1 MAAKRDF
8 YEVLGVSKTASDA
21 EIKKAY
27 RKLAKKYHPD
37 SNPNDTV
44 AAERFKEINE
54 AYDVL
59 SDPEKKKLYD
69 QFGAAAFEAGFDPK
83 AAAGGYGSF
92 GGFGGFHGGFGSGTD
107 GFGHG
112 TGGFHSYSGDPNGG
126 YQEFHFEGR
135 PEDMDDILGGMF
147 GGMFGG
153 HGGKRR
159 TSGSRGSAYGSS
171 SQGGGF
177 HGGFGSSGFNS
188 SDFDDSGY
196 QGSGFHSGF
205 GGSGFDGFTS
215 GGSYQSRGRD
225 ITSDL
230 TVTFDE
236 AAFGCDKMITLT
248 DSDGRKQ
255 TLQLHIPAGM
265 EDGKSLRLQGKGGAG
280 VNGAPAGDL
289 LICIHIAEKPGFTRK
304 GADVYITANI
314 PFTTAV
320 LGGEAIIQTLN
331 GRVSCRIKPGTQSG
345 SKIRL
350 KGKGVANMR
359 DPKTFGDFYVTVQI
373 EVPTNLSAEALAKL
387 REFEA
392 ASNRKKGGFHAA

>member
-1 MAAKRDF
+1 MRFNTIGYCFKQGFKNIWRNKLFSLASMATMAACIFMFGIFFCMVQNFQHFVREAEEGVAVTVLFDEGTTEDEILEIGQGLTKRD
-8 YEVLGVSKTASDA
+8 GVSEVVYVSAD
-21 EIKKAY
+21 
-27 RKLAKKYHPD
+27 
-37 SNPNDTV
+37 
-44 AAERFKEINE
+44 E
-54 AYDVL
+54 AWK
-59 SDPEKKKLYD
+59 S
-69 QFGAAAFEAGFDPK
+69 
-83 AAAGGYGSF
+83 
-92 GGFGGFHGGFGSGTD
+92 
-107 GFGHG
+107 
-112 TGGFHSYSGDPNGG
+112 
-126 YQEFHFEGR
+126 YQEKYFEGN

-147 GGMFGG
+147 GDMFGG

-159 TSGSRGSAYGSS
+159 TSGARGRS
-171 SQGGGF
+171 SQGSGF
-177 HGGFGSSGFNS
+177 HGGFGSRS
-188 SDFDDSGY
+188 
-196 QGSGFHSGF
+196 
-205 GGSGFDGFTS
+205 FDGFTS
-215 GGSYQSRGRD
+215 GGGYQSRGQD

-248 DSDGRKQ
+248 SSDGRKQ

-289 LICIHIAEKPGFTRK
+289 LICIHVAEKPGFTRK
-304 GADVYITANI
+304 GADVYTIANI

-320 LGGEAIIQTLN
+320 LGGEAIINTLN

-359 DPKTFGDFYVTVQI
+359 DPKTFGDLYVTVQI
-373 EVPTNLSAEALAKL
+373 EVPTSLSAEALAKL

-392 ASNRKKGGFHAA
+392 ASDRKKGGFHAA

>member
-1 MAAKRDF
+1 MAAKKDF

-37 SNPNDTV
+37 SNPNDAV

-83 AAAGGYGSF
+83 AAAGGYGGF
-92 GGFGGFHGGFGSGTD
+92 GGFGGFHGGFGSGT
-107 GFGHG
+107 
-112 TGGFHSYSGDPNGG
+112 GGFHSYSGNPNSG
-126 YQEFHFEGR
+126 YQEFHFEGN

-147 GGMFGG
+147 GGMFVG

-159 TSGSRGSAYGSS
+159 TSGASGSS
-171 SQGGGF
+171 SQGSGF
-177 HGGFGSSGFNS
+177 HGGFG
-188 SDFDDSGY
+188 
-196 QGSGFHSGF
+196 GSGFHSSGFDSSGYQGGSFHSGF
-205 GGSGFDGFTS
+205 GSGGFDGFAS
-215 GGSYQSRGRD
+215 NGEYQSRGRD

-248 DSDGRKQ
+248 GSDGRKQ

-280 VNGAPAGDL
+280 MNGAPAGDL
-289 LICIHIAEKPGFTRK
+289 LICIHVAEKPGFTRK
-304 GADVYITANI
+304 GADVYTTANI

-359 DPKTFGDFYVTVQI
+359 DPKTFGDLYVTVQI
-373 EVPTNLSAEALAKL
+373 EVPTNLSAEALTKL
-387 REFEA
+387 KEFEA
-392 ASNRKKGGFHAA
+392 ASNRKKSGFHAA

>member
-1 MAAKRDF
+1 MAAKKDF

-37 SNPNDTV
+37 SNPNDAV

-83 AAAGGYGSF
+83 AAAGGYGGF
-92 GGFGGFHGGFGSGTD
+92 GGFGGFHGGFGSGT
-107 GFGHG
+107 
-112 TGGFHSYSGDPNGG
+112 GGFHSYSGNPNSG
-126 YQEFHFEGR
+126 YQEFHFEGN

-159 TSGSRGSAYGSS
+159 TSGASGSS
-171 SQGGGF
+171 SQGSGF
-177 HGGFGSSGFNS
+177 HGGFG
-188 SDFDDSGY
+188 
-196 QGSGFHSGF
+196 GSGFHSSGFDSSGYQGGSFHSGF
-205 GGSGFDGFTS
+205 GSGGFDGFAS
-215 GGSYQSRGRD
+215 NGEYQSRGRD

-248 DSDGRKQ
+248 GSDGRKQ

-280 VNGAPAGDL
+280 MNGAPAGDL
-289 LICIHIAEKPGFTRK
+289 LICIHVAEMSLARP
-304 GADVYITANI
+304 
-314 PFTTAV
+314 
-320 LGGEAIIQTLN
+320 
-331 GRVSCRIKPGTQSG
+331 SGT
-345 SKIRL
+345 
-350 KGKGVANMR
+350 
-359 DPKTFGDFYVTVQI
+359 
-373 EVPTNLSAEALAKL
+373 
-387 REFEA
+387 
-392 ASNRKKGGFHAA
+392 

>member
-8 YEVLGVSKTASDA
+8 YEVLGVFKTASDA

-83 AAAGGYGSF
+83 AAAGGYGGF
-92 GGFGGFHGGFGSGTD
+92 GGFGGASGFGGFHGGFGSGTG

-112 TGGFHSYSGDPNGG
+112 AGGFHSYSGDPNSG
-126 YQEFHFEGR
+126 YQEFHFEGN
-135 PEDMDDILGGMF
+135 PEDMDDILDGMF

-159 TSGSRGSAYGSS
+159 TSR
-171 SQGGGF
+171 
-177 HGGFGSSGFNS
+177 
-188 SDFDDSGY
+188 
-196 QGSGFHSGF
+196 
-205 GGSGFDGFTS
+205 
-215 GGSYQSRGRD
+215 YQSCGQD

-248 DSDGRKQ
+248 GSDGRKQ

-289 LICIHIAEKPGFTRK
+289 LICIHVAEKPGFTRK
-304 GADVYITANI
+304 GADVYTTANI

-320 LGGEAIIQTLN
+320 LGGEAIINTLN

-345 SKIRL
+345 TKIRL
-350 KGKGVANMR
+350 KGKGAANMR
-359 DPKTFGDFYVTVQI
+359 DPKTFGDLYVTVQI

-392 ASNRKKGGFHAA
+392 ASNRKKSGFHAA

>member
-83 AAAGGYGSF
+83 AAAGGYG
-92 GGFGGFHGGFGSGTD
+92 
-107 GFGHG
+107 
-112 TGGFHSYSGDPNGG
+112 
-126 YQEFHFEGR
+126 
-135 PEDMDDILGGMF
+135 
-147 GGMFGG
+147 
-153 HGGKRR
+153 GKRR
-159 TSGSRGSAYGSS
+159 TSGA
-171 SQGGGF
+171 
-177 HGGFGSSGFNS
+177 
-188 SDFDDSGY
+188 D
-196 QGSGFHSGF
+196 
-205 GGSGFDGFTS
+205 
-215 GGSYQSRGRD
+215 YQSRGRD

-248 DSDGRKQ
+248 GSDGRKQ
-255 TLQLHIPAGM
+255 TLQLHIPAGI

-289 LICIHIAEKPGFTRK
+289 LICIHVAEKPGFTRK
-304 GADVYITANI
+304 GADVYTTANI

-320 LGGEAIIQTLN
+320 LGGEAIINTLN

-359 DPKTFGDFYVTVQI
+359 DPKIFGDLYVTVQI

-387 REFEA
+387 KEFEA
-392 ASNRKKGGFHAA
+392 ASNRKKSGFHAA

>member
-37 SNPNDTV
+37 SNPNDAV

-59 SDPEKKKLYD
+59 SDTEKKKLYD
-69 QFGAAAFEAGFDPK
+69 RFGAAAFEAGFDPK
-83 AAAGGYGSF
+83 AAAGGYG
-92 GGFGGFHGGFGSGTD
+92 GFGGFHGGFGSGS
-107 GFGHG
+107 
-112 TGGFHSYSGDPNGG
+112 GGFHSYSGDPNSG
-126 YQEFHFEGR
+126 YQEFHFEGN

-159 TSGSRGSAYGSS
+159 TSSAYGSS
-171 SQGGGF
+171 SQGSGF
-177 HGGFGSSGFNS
+177 HSGFGG
-188 SDFDDSGY
+188 SGY

-205 GGSGFDGFTS
+205 GGSGFEGFTS
-215 GGSYQSRGRD
+215 GAGYQSRGQD

-248 DSDGRKQ
+248 GSDGRKQ
-255 TLQLHIPAGM
+255 TLQLHIPAG
-265 EDGKSLRLQGKGGAG
+265 K
-280 VNGAPAGDL
+280 
-289 LICIHIAEKPGFTRK
+289 I
-304 GADVYITANI
+304 
-314 PFTTAV
+314 
-320 LGGEAIIQTLN
+320 
-331 GRVSCRIKPGTQSG
+331 GRAHV
-345 SKIRL
+345 
-350 KGKGVANMR
+350 
-359 DPKTFGDFYVTVQI
+359 
-373 EVPTNLSAEALAKL
+373 
-387 REFEA
+387 
-392 ASNRKKGGFHAA
+392 

>member
-37 SNPNDTV
+37 SNPNDAV

-69 QFGAAAFEAGFDPK
+69 RFGAAAFEAGFDPK
-83 AAAGGYGSF
+83 AAAGGYG
-92 GGFGGFHGGFGSGTD
+92 GFGGFHGGFGSGT
-107 GFGHG
+107 
-112 TGGFHSYSGDPNGG
+112 GGFHSYSGNPNSG
-126 YQEFHFEGR
+126 YQEFHFEGN

-147 GGMFGG
+147 GDMFGG

-159 TSGSRGSAYGSS
+159 TSGARGRSS
-171 SQGGGF
+171 
-177 HGGFGSSGFNS
+177 
-188 SDFDDSGY
+188 
-196 QGSGFHSGF
+196 QGSGFHGCF
-205 GGSGFDGFTS
+205 GSRSFDGFTS
-215 GGSYQSRGRD
+215 GGGYQSRGQD
-225 ITSDL
+225 ITSEL

-248 DSDGRKQ
+248 GSDGRKQ

-289 LICIHIAEKPGFTRK
+289 LICIHVAEKPGFTRK
-304 GADVYITANI
+304 GADVYTTANI

-320 LGGEAIIQTLN
+320 LGGEAIINTLN
-331 GRVSCRIKPGTQSG
+331 GRVSCCIKPGTQSG

-359 DPKTFGDFYVTVQI
+359 DPKTFGDLYVTVQI
-373 EVPTNLSAEALAKL
+373 EVPTSLSAEALAKL
-387 REFEA
+387 REFES
-392 ASNRKKGGFHAA
+392 ASDRKKGGFHAA

>member
-1 MAAKRDF
+1 MAVKRDF
-8 YEVLGVSKTASDA
+8 YEVLGVKKTAGDD

-69 QFGAAAFEAGFDPK
+69 QFGMAAFEAGFDPK
-83 AAAGGYGSF
+83 AAAGGYGGFGGSGGFSGF
-92 GGFGGFHGGFGSGTD
+92 GGFGTGNGSFHR
-107 GFGHG
+107 
-112 TGGFHSYSGDPNGG
+112 YSGDPNSG
-126 YQEFHFEGR
+126 YQEFHFEGNAD
-135 PEDMDDILGGMF
+135 DMDDIFGSMF

-153 HGGKRR
+153 RGKR
-159 TSGSRGSAYGSS
+159 TASGSRKTAYE
-171 SQGGGF
+171 
-177 HGGFGSSGFNS
+177 N
-188 SDFDDSGY
+188 
-196 QGSGFHSGF
+196 
-205 GGSGFDGFTS
+205 GFDGFAS
-215 GGSYQSRGRD
+215 GGTYQSRGQD

-230 TVTFDE
+230 TVTFEE
-236 AAFGCDKMITLT
+236 AAFGCDKMITLAG
-248 DSDGRKQ
+248 SDGRKQ
-255 TLQLHIPAGM
+255 TIKLHIPAGM

-280 VNGAPAGDL
+280 MGGAPAGDL
-289 LICIHIAEKPGFTRK
+289 LICIHVSEKTGFTRK
-304 GADVYITANI
+304 GADVYTTANI

-350 KGKGVANMR
+350 KGKGVPNMR
-359 DPKTFGDFYVTVQI
+359 DPKTYGDLYVTVQI

-392 ASNRKKGGFHAA
+392 ASRRSGGFHAA